1 MKKIKTIIAF
11 MTMMVLVECD
21 YAKLPNIQFTLYISN
36 QSLAI
41 DPVDIQVELDGI
53 RVVSDNF
60 YIGSAHTFVPFEL
73 SLDKGMHKIDIWTVR
88 GDAELSTEFK
98 LNDQDAGIIMYWYY
112 PNSHYN
118 PTPPKFDFITQKGP
132 PAII

>member
-41 DPVDIQVELDGI
+41 DSVDIQVEIDGEM
-53 RVVSDNF
+53 VVSDNF

-73 SLDKGMHKIDIWTVR
+73 SLEQGMHKIDIWTVR
-88 GDAELSTEFK
+88 GDADLSTEFE
-98 LNDQDAGIIMYWYY
+98 LVDHDTGVIMDWYHPKSY
-112 PNSHYN
+112 FNS
-118 PTPPKFDFITQKGP
+118 TPPKFDFLTQKGP
-132 PAII
+132 PAID